1 MSNYHVLFQE
11 LERKSVHAI
20 FHIPIPAAGVN
31 GAGIG
36 WRAAALMERQFNGGI
51 GKSVLPGIASE
62 ELTALDNGSLI
73 EVLERV
79 RFTSTSLT
87 DAQRNT
93 QILEAYNAAT
103 TSVLAEKQITLN
115 FMGYNSTP

>member
-11 LERKSVHAI
+11 LDRKNVQAI
-20 FHIPIPAAGVN
+20 FHIPIPEAGVN

-36 WRAAALMERQFNGGI
+36 WRAAALLERQFIERI
-51 GKSVLPGIASE
+51 GKSVLPGIASG

-73 EVLERV
+73 EVSQRV
-79 RFTSTSLT
+79 PFTSTSLT
-87 DAQRNT
+87 DAQRNA
-93 QILEAYNAAT
+93 QILAAYNAAT
-103 TSVLAEKQITLN
+103 NSVLAGKQITLN